1 MSLYRFARL
10 TAILTLLRRYRS
22 QLFRM
27 LFAVVFALI
36 TAWQYQDVARFLD
49 QHYPQWAATAL
60 LIKTLIVYAAL
71 LLVFWE
77 LARMLRGDVQTS
89 APSPGRSSDTSRPAG
104 DGPSRLDALVDK
116 PQLRSRRDDIL
127 SHKARQEKSS
137 RRTPRA
143 RSKT

>member
-49 QHYPQWAATAL
+49 QHYPQWAAMAL

-77 LARMLRGDVQTS
+77 LARMLRGDVQVP
-89 APSPGRSSDTSRPAG
+89 APGRSSEKPRPANAA
-104 DGPSRLDALVDK
+104 PSRLDALVDK

-127 SHKARQEKSS
+127 ADKALQDKPSARTAKARSNN
-137 RRTPRA
+137 
-143 RSKT
+143 

>member
-10 TAILTLLRRYRS
+10 TAILSLLRRYRS

-36 TAWQYQDVARFLD
+36 SAWQYQDVARFLD
-49 QHYPQWAATAL
+49 QHYPQWAALAL
-60 LIKTLIVYAAL
+60 LVKTLIVYAAL

-77 LARMLRGDVQTS
+77 LGRMLRSDGQTQAAPAQRRKRDKVQPDEGGS
-89 APSPGRSSDTSRPAG
+89 
-104 DGPSRLDALVDK
+104 SRLEALLDK

-127 SHKARQEKSS
+127 ATKGLQDKPSKNTS
-137 RRTPRA
+137 R
-143 RSKT
+143 